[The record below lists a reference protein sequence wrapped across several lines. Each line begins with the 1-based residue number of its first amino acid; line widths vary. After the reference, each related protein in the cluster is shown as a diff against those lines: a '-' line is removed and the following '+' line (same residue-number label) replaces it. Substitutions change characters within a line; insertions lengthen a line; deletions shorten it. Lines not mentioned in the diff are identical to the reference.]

1 MVTVSQA
8 MNTFLSNLELA
19 DKERENAKRQR
30 NDIRIHLEKELSVK
44 EFLLSGSFKRRTA
57 IFPLNDID
65 LFVVLDGIAHDDL
78 KKSAPIQTLKKIQ
91 KILND
96 AYPTKKEY
104 PIIQSRSVN
113 IDFIGTGLAF
123 DVVPAFPDGDNKYII
138 PDRDINGWIKTN
150 PRAHSTHS
158 VEANERAGK
167 MAKPL
172 VKALK
177 CWNRQ
182 HEPKVLRSFHL
193 ELMVYDVLKNKP
205 DSWAEGL
212 ADLFHKLEV
221 RVQRA
226 MPEPAG
232 IGPDVDS
239 RMTDK
244 DRKRAQD
251 LFGGAA
257 KEADRALKYAKEG
270 CTGEAHFV
278 WRNLFGD
285 QYPEKGT
292 PPKDRGKAPSIIVGS
307 GLATDAP
314 GRRFG

>member
-8 MNTFLSNLELA
+8 MNSFISNLELA

-30 NDIRIHLEKELSVK
+30 NEIRKHLEKGLSVK

-65 LFVVLDGIAHDDL
+65 LFVVLDEIAHEDL
-78 KKSAPIQTLKKIQ
+78 KELAPIQTLKKIQ
-91 KILND
+91 KILNE
-96 AYPTKKEY
+96 AYPTKKEH

-113 IDFIGTGLAF
+113 IEFVGTGLAF
-123 DVVPAFPDGDNKYII
+123 DVVPAFPDADDKYVI
-138 PDRDINGWIKTN
+138 PDRDIDDWIKTN

-158 VEANERAGK
+158 TEANERTGK

-182 HEPKVLRSFHL
+182 YEPKVLRSFHL
-193 ELMVYDVLKNKP
+193 ELMVCDVLKSKP
-205 DSWAEGL
+205 DSCAEGL
-212 ADLFHKLEV
+212 ADLFHNLEV
-221 RVQRA
+221 RVQSA

-232 IGPDVDS
+232 IGPNVDS

-251 LFGGAA
+251 LFYDAA
-257 KEADRALKYAKEG
+257 KEADKALKYAKEG
-270 CTGEAHFV
+270 YTGEAHFV
-278 WRNLFGD
+278 WRQLFGN

-292 PPKDRGKAPSIIVGS
+292 APKGRAKASSVVVGS
-307 GLATDAP
+307 GIATDAP